1 MTEYIPPKHYIPH
14 AKELLLER
22 IKVIENCL
30 EKPFDTA
37 ELIALQEA
45 VLVLDAYE
53 TGDLVERK
61 DGGDDRLTECIR
73 KYMHLHTDSNGK
85 GIITMSFVFEEYE
98 PDDFYYLKNLFWS
111 NEKDI

>member
-1 MTEYIPPKHYIPH
+1 MTKYIPPKIYIPH
-14 AKELLLER
+14 TIELLLER
-22 IKVIENCL
+22 IRLEENCIS
-30 EKPFDTA
+30 KPFDIG
-37 ELIALQEA
+37 EIYALQKA

-53 TGDLVERK
+53 TGNLVERK
-61 DGGDDRLTECIR
+61 NGGDDRLTECIR

-111 NEKDI
+111 NEKDT